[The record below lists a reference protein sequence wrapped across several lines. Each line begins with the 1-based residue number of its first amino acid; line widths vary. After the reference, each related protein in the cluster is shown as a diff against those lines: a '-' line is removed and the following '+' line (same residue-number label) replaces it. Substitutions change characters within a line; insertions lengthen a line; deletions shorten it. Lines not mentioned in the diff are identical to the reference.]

1 MSDTVKYFW
10 SINTMKK
17 NTFLLQV
24 KEDDQEYRNNS
35 CKVENLL
42 LALPL
47 QLFLFFKSLFHYV
60 LFL

>member
-1 MSDTVKYFW
+1 
-10 SINTMKK
+10 MKK

-24 KEDDQEYRNNS
+24 KEDDQENRNNS
-35 CKVENLL
+35 CKVENL

-47 QLFLFFKSLFHYV
+47 QLFLFFKSLFHHV